1 MAKIDVIMPQ
11 MGESIAEGTLS
22 RWIKKVGDTV
32 QRDEPI
38 FEISTD
44 KVDAEIPAPKAG
56 VLAEILVQEGQTVSV
71 QTVVARIETDA
82 TAGAAAKPAAPESP
96 RPAAPPPNAPAPSK
110 PAAPTGAAPARPA
123 PSAPPKGGSGGS
135 QPSAPPPRGAPAT
148 ASAEARPV
156 ADATGGNG
164 AAETA
169 EERLRRKSTPVVR
182 RMAAE
187 HNVDIS
193 AVPGTGLAG
202 RVTKNDMLGY
212 IGGAAPSRPTPVP
225 AGTVTAPPPRGPAA
239 PLAPAPTVDP
249 WEGDRVEPWSRI
261 RKLTAD
267 HMVMS
272 RRVSPHVNTIFE
284 IDYTRIVQIRARRK
298 QEYAERGVN
307 LTYLAF
313 ITKVVADNLRKHP
326 VLNSA
331 VSGESTLFRRDIN
344 IGIAVALDW
353 GLIVPVIKRA
363 DELSLLGVA
372 RAINDLGERARTKK
386 LSPDEVQKGTFTI
399 TNPGVFGSAIGTPI
413 INQPQAA
420 ILCVGTIEKQPAVI
434 TVDGAD
440 MIAVRTKGLLS
451 LAFDHRIVDGADADR
466 FMADVK
472 QGCRTFR
479 RAGPD
484 AAAGHRGRRQAVG
497 SVGQRPG
504 HPVRQ
509 G

>member
-22 RWIKKVGDTV
+22 RWMKKVGEAV
-32 QRDEPI
+32 KRDEPI

-44 KVDAEIPAPKAG
+44 KVDAEIPAPSAG
-56 VLAEILVQEGQTVSV
+56 VLAEILVQEGQTVAV

-82 TAGAAAKPAAPESP
+82 SAAAAEKKPPAAPSPGAPAPAKPAT
-96 RPAAPPPNAPAPSK
+96 PAGAPPAPLAPAPSK
-110 PAAPTGAAPARPA
+110 PPRSSGEPAAPA
-123 PSAPPKGGSGGS
+123 PPLR
-135 QPSAPPPRGAPAT
+135 AAPAVAPA
-148 ASAEARPV
+148 ASMAESRAV
-156 ADATGGNG
+156 GDATGGGNG
-164 AAETA
+164 AAETT
-169 EERLRRKSTPVVR
+169 EERLKRKSTPLVR
-182 RMAAE
+182 KMAAE

-193 AVPGTGLAG
+193 TVPGTGLAG
-202 RVTKNDMLGY
+202 RVTKNDITSY
-212 IGGAAPSRPTPVP
+212 IESGEAGKRGSGDAPARFAGPGAAS
-225 AGTVTAPPPRGPAA
+225 PPPRLPASV
-239 PLAPAPTVDP
+239 PTAPTVDP
-249 WEGDRVEPWSRI
+249 WPGDRVEPWSRI

-272 RRVSPHVNTIFE
+272 RRVSPHVNTVFE
-284 IDYTRIVQIRARRK
+284 IDYTRVAQIRARQK
-298 QEYAERGVN
+298 KEYATRGVN

-313 ITKVVADNLRKHP
+313 IIKVVADNLRKHP

-353 GLIVPVIKRA
+353 GLIVPVIKHT
-363 DELSLLGVA
+363 DEMSLLGVA

-399 TNPGVFGSAIGTPI
+399 TNPGVFGSVIGTPI

-420 ILCVGTIEKQPAVI
+420 ILCVGAIEKQPAVI

-440 MIAVRTKGLLS
+440 MIAVRTKGMLA

-472 QGCRTFR
+472 
-479 RAGPD
+479 AGLQDFPESG
-484 AAAGHRGRRQAVG
+484 A
-497 SVGQRPG
+497 
-504 HPVRQ
+504 
-509 G
+509 